1 MLRVWGVFVLHFLAS
16 VLLGHGPSA
25 LLLFSLLDQ
34 DQGSKEGIG
43 FMLDNKGVRAAVA
56 LIPKPGKTIHRDFLL
71 G

>member
-16 VLLGHGPSA
+16 VLLGHGRPA

-43 FMLDNKGVRAAVA
+43 FMLDE
-56 LIPKPGKTIHRDFLL
+56 
-71 G
+71 